1 MLETPIG
8 DWRSRGKRRFQLDRV
23 RSICRGRRRSAWAG
37 GALGAGRPAVLI
49 WPFFFF
55 MMILFHEVMRV
66 RGAGARTRSEEKR
79 DFSLRRPTHS
89 QERMRKKKSACFV
102 RNDGARAGRMRKK
115 KSACFVRN
123 DGAGTGRMRKKKSA
137 CFVRNDGGGTGR
149 MRKKKSACFVRNDGA
164 GTGRDEEGVRGSG

>member
-55 MMILFHEVMRV
+55 MMILFPEVMRV
-66 RGAGARTRSEEKR
+66 RGAAVRTRSEETR
-79 DFSLRRPTHS
+79 YFSHKRPTHS
-89 QERMRKKKSACFV
+89 QDRMRQENETCNV
-102 RNDGARAGRMRKK
+102 RN
-115 KSACFVRN
+115 
-123 DGAGTGRMRKKKSA
+123 
-137 CFVRNDGGGTGR
+137 
-149 MRKKKSACFVRNDGA
+149 
-164 GTGRDEEGVRGSG
+164 E

>member
-1 MLETPIG
+1 MMILFHEVM
-8 DWRSRGKRRFQLDRV
+8 RV
-23 RSICRGRRRSAWAG
+23 R
-37 GALGAGRPAVLI
+37 GAGARTRSEEKRDFSLRRPTHSQERML
-49 WPFFFF
+49 FFF

-102 RNDGARAGRMRKK
+102 RNDGA
-115 KSACFVRN
+115 
-123 DGAGTGRMRKKKSA
+123 
-137 CFVRNDGGGTGR
+137 GTGR

-164 GTGRDEEGVRGSG
+164 GTGRDEGGARGSG